1 MTEILI
7 NNFEYIIKVRERV
20 IFGLCVIAVC
30 FVACYGFFM
39 EKSASNTATLS
50 AMQSTL
56 AHQNQ
61 IVSDLSSQYVSL
73 SQKVTIDS
81 ALAQGFKTASVSA
94 FITVPVPAPTP
105 VGPALSIN
113 AI

>member
-20 IFGLCVIAVC
+20 IIGLCAVAVC
-30 FVACYGFFM
+30 FVVCYGFFM
-39 EKSASNTATLS
+39 EKSASNTAALK

-61 IVSDLSSQYVSL
+61 IVSDLSNQYVSL

-81 ALAQGFKTASVSA
+81 AIAQGFKPASVSA
-94 FITVPVPAPTP
+94 FITVPVTAPALA
-105 VGPALSIN
+105 GPALSIN